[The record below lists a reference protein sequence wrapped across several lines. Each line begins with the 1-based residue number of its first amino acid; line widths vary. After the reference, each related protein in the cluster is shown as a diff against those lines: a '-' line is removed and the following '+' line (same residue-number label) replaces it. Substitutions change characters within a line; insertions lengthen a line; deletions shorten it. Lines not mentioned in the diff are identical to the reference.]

1 MEIGVITGDIVSS
14 HKLEDRSIWLNKLK
28 AIFNDLDANFLQL
41 SDQWDIFRGD
51 SFQLR
56 VQQPEQTLKIALL
69 IRAGLKSLEVFTKNK
84 MNVRIAIGI
93 GSEEFKGDNIREA
106 DGTAYQNS
114 GKLLDSIIE
123 KQILLA
129 LKSPWK
135 DFDEEMQ
142 VSFALAEVLING
154 WSYKSAEIA
163 WWMLRGETTQKELS
177 NILKISQPA
186 VHKRIQRVYYDELK
200 MLEWRF
206 RNKIIKLNK

>member
-1 MEIGVITGDIVSS
+1 MD
-14 HKLEDRSIWLNKLK
+14 
-28 AIFNDLDANFLQL
+28 
-41 SDQWDIFRGD
+41 
-51 SFQLR
+51 
-56 VQQPEQTLKIALL
+56 
-69 IRAGLKSLEVFTKNK
+69 
-84 MNVRIAIGI
+84 VRIAIGI
-93 GSEEFKGDNIREA
+93 GSEEFKSDNIREA

-114 GKLLDSIIE
+114 GKLLDSIME

-142 VSFALAEVLING
+142 VSFALAEALING